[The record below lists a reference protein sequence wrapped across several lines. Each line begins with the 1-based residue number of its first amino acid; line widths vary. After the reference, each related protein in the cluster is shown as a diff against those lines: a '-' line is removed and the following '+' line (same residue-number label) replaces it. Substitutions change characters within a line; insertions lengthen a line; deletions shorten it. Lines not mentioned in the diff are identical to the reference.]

1 MGMPPRNAQL
11 YTLITRPRI
20 SFVVI
25 SCTSDVTVAKTAIID
40 APTSTSMA

>member
-20 SFVVI
+20 SWVVI
-25 SCTSDVTVAKTAIID
+25 NCTSEFTVANTAIME
-40 APTSTSMA
+40 APTITSMP